1 MYQEK
6 QQNKDMKITGKTNGW
21 IASRDYRFDGKTE
34 ITIATGLSLKEA
46 QTKLLEMFNELYE
59 DEDGYEY
66 AETWEDADK
75 NDRRGKVRLSVRD
88 GLHSFEYDSRIF
100 EIENENE

>member
-1 MYQEK
+1 
-6 QQNKDMKITGKTNGW
+6 MKIIGKTNGW
-21 IASRDYRFDGKTE
+21 IASRDCRFNGKTE
-34 ITIATGLSLKEA
+34 ITIVSGLSLEEA
-46 QTKLLEMFNELYE
+46 QTKLLEMFNDFYE

-75 NDRRGKVRLSVRD
+75 NDRRGKVRLSARD

>member
-1 MYQEK
+1 
-6 QQNKDMKITGKTNGW
+6 MKITGKTNGW

>member
-1 MYQEK
+1 
-6 QQNKDMKITGKTNGW
+6 MKITGKTNGW
-21 IASRDYRFDGKTE
+21 IASRDYRFNGKTE
-34 ITIATGLSLKEA
+34 ITIAAGLSLKEA
-46 QTKLLEMFNELYE
+46 QTKLLEMFNDFYE

-66 AETWEDADK
+66 AETWKDADK

-100 EIENENE
+100 KIECE

>member
-1 MYQEK
+1 
-6 QQNKDMKITGKTNGW
+6 
-21 IASRDYRFDGKTE
+21 
-34 ITIATGLSLKEA
+34 
-46 QTKLLEMFNELYE
+46 MFNDFYE

-66 AETWEDADK
+66 AETWKDADK

-100 EIENENE
+100 KIECE

>member
-1 MYQEK
+1 
-6 QQNKDMKITGKTNGW
+6 MKITGKTNGW

-34 ITIATGLSLKEA
+34 ITIAAGLSLKEA
-46 QTKLLEMFNELYE
+46 QTKLLEMFNDFYE

-75 NDRRGKVRLSVRD
+75 NDRRGKVRFSAHD

>member
-1 MYQEK
+1 MSRK
-6 QQNKDMKITGKTNGW
+6 TTKNKDMKITGKTNGW